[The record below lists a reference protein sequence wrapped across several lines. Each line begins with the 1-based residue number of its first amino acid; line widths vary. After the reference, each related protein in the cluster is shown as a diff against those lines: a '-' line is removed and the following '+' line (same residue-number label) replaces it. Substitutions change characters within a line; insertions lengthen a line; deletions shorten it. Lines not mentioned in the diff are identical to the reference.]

1 MNNPFESHVGKPA
14 DDGFFIDEQVDLNIS
29 TIWNAPNYM
38 ESRRFDPDPVQME
51 KHRCVCMFQDS
62 PVSENYTQLRA
73 QVLQRT
79 RQKAWKTIM
88 ITSPGPQT
96 GKTVTAINL
105 ALSLAKT
112 CEDTVLLVDCDLK
125 NQTVCRYMGL
135 PEDKGLVDVLLR
147 GNAMSQVIT
156 WPGID
161 KMTVIS
167 GGTPFQASSELL
179 GSAQMSRLVREMKKR
194 YRDRYV
200 IFDLPSCLKTADAL
214 SFAPHADCIL
224 IVIEE
229 GKTTHKEIE
238 ATLTMLPKDRI
249 LGYVINRKS

>member
-1 MNNPFESHVGKPA
+1 MNNSFESHV
-14 DDGFFIDEQVDLNIS
+14 DTLDIEGFFIDDQVDLDIS
-29 TIWNAPNYM
+29 SIWNAPNYL
-38 ESRRFDPDPVQME
+38 ESRRFDLDPVHME
-51 KHRCVCMFQDS
+51 KNRCVGMFPDS
-62 PVSENYTQLRA
+62 PVTEHYTQLRA

-79 RQKAWKTIM
+79 RLKNWRTLM
-88 ITSPGPQT
+88 ITSPGPGT

-105 ALSLAKT
+105 ALTLAKT

-179 GSAQMSRLVREMKKR
+179 GSTQMSRLVREMKKR

-200 IFDLPSCLKTADAL
+200 IFDMPSCLNTADAL
-214 SFAPHADCIL
+214 SFAPHVDCIL

-238 ATLTMLPKDRI
+238 STLTMLPKEKI
-249 LGYVINRKS
+249 LGYVINRKG